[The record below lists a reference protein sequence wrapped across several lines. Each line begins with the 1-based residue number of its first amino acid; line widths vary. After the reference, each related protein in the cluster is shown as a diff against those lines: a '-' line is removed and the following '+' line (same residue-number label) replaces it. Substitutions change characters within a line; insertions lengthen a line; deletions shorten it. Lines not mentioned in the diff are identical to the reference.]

1 MKNETENTSTE
12 LDRELELFYEK
23 MEVWGPEVPLVFDPK
38 NLYPDRSRGKVHWQ
52 SAGEVGKDY
61 TGSGRYEAYV
71 YVPNSKEYVKL
82 GVAFVHYGAKT
93 LGEVVIPSAK
103 LLEMNDI
110 DLAIKCDID
119 EYRKKAH
126 LKMDETNTAKLKEYL
141 RSSSL

>member
-1 MKNETENTSTE
+1 MEKETNNTSAE
-12 LDRELELFYEK
+12 LDRKLVLFFEK
-23 MEVWGPEVPLVFDPK
+23 NGSMGSWSSSSFRPK
-38 NLYPDRSRGKVHWQ
+38 NLYPDKDKGKVCWQ
-52 SAGEVGKDY
+52 NAGEVGKNY
-61 TGSGRYEAYV
+61 RGSGSYQAYV

-119 EYRKKAH
+119 EYYKKAH

>member
-1 MKNETENTSTE
+1 
-12 LDRELELFYEK
+12 
-23 MEVWGPEVPLVFDPK
+23 
-38 NLYPDRSRGKVHWQ
+38 
-52 SAGEVGKDY
+52 
-61 TGSGRYEAYV
+61 
-71 YVPNSKEYVKL
+71 
-82 GVAFVHYGAKT
+82 VHYGAKT

-119 EYRKKAH
+119 EYYKKAH